1 MQLRYRDL
9 RRLPLPAIAGA
20 LAALGLLSGC
30 GGGSSSPQLSS
41 ATFSP
46 MDPLAD
52 VLTGADVDA
61 IVEAAAEST
70 DSSDLA
76 VAVVDRIG
84 NVLRVWNRDPAS
96 APGDYDNAIAVAL
109 ARTAALAST
118 SQSVLASRSLQF
130 ASTHHYPAQ
139 FDEQTFVPPFDVN
152 ATVETW
158 DVEGLVNTP
167 AGPFWQLDTACR
179 GAALETNATTPPFA
193 YVVGKEIPRWS
204 NPDGSVPSPGLTPTP
219 GGLPLYKRTLDAIGT
234 PGASSVER
242 RLVGGVGVFARI
254 GATQHPDAATNEFAA
269 WRGAHALCPSTG
281 EPFAAVGVPAIGAIF
296 LDGVLLPVAA
306 QLVPPAGSG
315 PGSYDVLDTVVDNG
329 AGTAD
334 PDGDLVAPQAS
345 ASVEPFA
352 APEVSALLDA
362 GEAAALGTHSGVRLP
377 AKSASRV
384 VLAVVDREGIVLGV
398 RRMEDAAI
406 GALDTAIAKARTA
419 RLYSDPLVVDEDGA
433 LQGLHPLTGLV
444 PAGTAVTTRTL
455 WFLSQPFFPPG
466 IDAAAT
472 DHDMFAPFDPGSGPL
487 YELAIENRKP
497 FRFDQM
503 GFAPAAPIDPGVQD
517 DSQNGLCFVAGGVP
531 LYRAGA
537 LIGALGVCGD
547 GPAQCERI
555 ALEAIDAA
563 SLALGFDLAA
573 PLAIRANQFVY
584 QGVALPYAKS
594 PQHPD
599 G

>member
-1 MQLRYRDL
+1 MQLRHHDFRHL
-9 RRLPLPAIAGA
+9 RSLSSAGLFA
-20 LAALGLLSGC
+20 LLAAC
-30 GGGSSSPQLSS
+30 GGGSSSPQLAD

-46 MDPLAD
+46 IDPVAD
-52 VLTGADVDA
+52 VLTAADVDA
-61 IVEAAAEST
+61 IVETAAEST

-76 VAVVDRIG
+76 IAVVDRIG

-96 APGDYDNAIAVAL
+96 ALGDYDNAIAVAL
-109 ARTAALAST
+109 ARTAALSST
-118 SQSVLASRSLQF
+118 SQSALASRSLQF
-130 ASTHHYPAQ
+130 ASAHHYPVQ
-139 FDEQTFVPPFDVN
+139 FDEQDFVPPFDVN

-158 DVEGLVNTP
+158 GVEGLVNTA

-179 GAALETNATTPPFA
+179 GAALATNATTPPFA
-193 YVVGKEIPRWS
+193 FVVGKEIPRWT
-204 NPDGSVPSPGLTPTP
+204 NPDGTVPSPGLTPAP
-219 GGLPLYKRTLDAIGT
+219 GGLPLYKRTIAAIGT
-234 PGASSVER
+234 PGASTVER
-242 RLVGGVGVFARI
+242 RLVGGLGVFARV

-281 EPFAAVGVPAIGAIF
+281 ESFAALGVPAVGSIF
-296 LDGVLLPVAA
+296 LDGVLLPLAE

-315 PGSYDVLDTVVDNG
+315 PGTYDVLDTVVDNG
-329 AGTAD
+329 PGGAD

-345 ASVEPFA
+345 ASVEPFSA
-352 APEVSALLDA
+352 LEVDALLDA
-362 GEAAALGTHSGVRLP
+362 GESAALATHSSLRLP

-398 RRMEDAAI
+398 RRMEDAAV
-406 GALDTAIAKARTA
+406 GALDAAIAKARTA

-433 LQGLHPLTGLV
+433 LQGLHPLTGLL
-444 PAGTAVTTRTL
+444 PAGTAVSTRTL

-466 IDAAAT
+466 IDASAS

-517 DSQNGLCFVAGGVP
+517 DSQNGLCFVAGGIP
-531 LYRAGA
+531 LYRAGV

-547 GPAQCERI
+547 GPSQCEQI
-555 ALEAIDAA
+555 AIEAVAAA
-563 SLALGFDLAA
+563 SLALGFDLSA
-573 PLAIRANQFVY
+573 PFAIRANQFAY
-584 QGVALPYAKS
+584 QGVTLPYAKS